1 MEFRLLLKIWVKI
14 LVSEN
19 VSSKCSQKLL
29 DYNNQSAT
37 DTFKTVSKRAIEK
50 TAEATDD
57 LIGNKITNKI
67 TKVTKSSPQNNSE
80 VVTNEHDKELPKGS
94 YISPEKRQ
102 KIIDELTLRF

>member
-50 TAEATDD
+50 TEATDD
-57 LIGNKITNKI
+57 LIGNKITSKI
-67 TKVTKSSPQNNSE
+67 TKVTRSSPQNNSE
-80 VVTNEHDKELPKGS
+80 VVTNEHGKELPKGR

>member
-1 MEFRLLLKIWVKI
+1 M
-14 LVSEN
+14 VSEN

-67 TKVTKSSPQNNSE
+67 TKVTRSSPQNNSE
-80 VVTNEHDKELPKGS
+80 VVTNEHDKELPKGR

>member
-57 LIGNKITNKI
+57 LIGNKIT
-67 TKVTKSSPQNNSE
+67 KVTRSSPQNNSE
-80 VVTNEHDKELPKGS
+80 VVTNEHDKELPKGR